1 MTEEEAV
8 AHPCVLRWQ
17 LVLRGRVE
25 IVTDGLKS
33 KSKWWRKCP
42 LQISHASKN
51 VLHSERSVAIFA
63 EGSAAK
69 EQWYTALKEAS
80 GQASSIQRVKE
91 SYQQFSDSI
100 RAEAPDLYP
109 QVRPPTTIKLFKG
122 EHGHSLCDSRAEKKL
137 GCPENYASSGLVD
150 LHPAIKELKPRQTAF
165 EAEKCTAFLF
175 SCPPPIALSSGFL
188 PFIPFK
194 QKQDSL
200 TVPIVLQCQ

>member
-1 MTEEEAV
+1 M
-8 AHPCVLRWQ
+8 
-17 LVLRGRVE
+17 LRGRVE

-100 RAEAPDLYP
+100 RAEALDLYP
-109 QVRPPTTIKLFKG
+109 QVRPPTTIKLFKS
-122 EHGHSLCDSRAEKKL
+122 ESGHCM
-137 GCPENYASSGLVD
+137 
-150 LHPAIKELKPRQTAF
+150 I
-165 EAEKCTAFLF
+165 
-175 SCPPPIALSSGFL
+175 
-188 PFIPFK
+188 
-194 QKQDSL
+194 
-200 TVPIVLQCQ
+200 